1 MLTCACVVCS
11 TQRVT
16 EEKLE
21 VGSRRLE
28 SLEQQLAER
37 EKEMEDANLQ
47 RTILQKDVQML
58 KQNLKGRTGHHD
70 CMCFSARLLMVCAWG
85 TVSASVFVAVC
96 VLSAWVCESEFV
108 VCAGL

>member
-28 SLEQQLAER
+28 ALEEQLAER

-58 KQNLKGRTGHHD
+58 KQNLKGKTSHHD
-70 CMCFSARLLMVCAWG
+70 C
-85 TVSASVFVAVC
+85 VFLPTC
-96 VLSAWVCESEFV
+96 
-108 VCAGL
+108 

>member
-1 MLTCACVVCS
+1 MCS

-21 VGSRRLE
+21 ASSRRLE
-28 SLEQQLAER
+28 LLEEQLSER

-58 KQNLKGRTGHHD
+58 KQNVKGRKRS
-70 CMCFSARLLMVCAWG
+70 CVCFCEFHLSVHLTESTSVSLCFCLQFLLLWC
-85 TVSASVFVAVC
+85 VC
-96 VLSAWVCESEFV
+96 VCTGE
-108 VCAGL
+108 